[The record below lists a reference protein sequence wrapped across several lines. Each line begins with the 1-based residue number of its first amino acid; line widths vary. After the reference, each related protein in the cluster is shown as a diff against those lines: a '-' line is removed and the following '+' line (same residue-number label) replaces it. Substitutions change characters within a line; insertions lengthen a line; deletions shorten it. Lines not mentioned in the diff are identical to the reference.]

1 MNHYTKKRIDNEK
14 LSRQIAMHRFER
26 VQRRDILSMIWAGLV
41 VLVIIYSLIELNTC
55 N

>member
-26 VQRRDILSMIWAGLV
+26 GQRRDILSMIWSWFSRVGNYL
-41 VLVIIYSLIELNTC
+41 LTY
-55 N
+55 